1 MERQNMPY
9 TSSYIESVTLEVIKQ
24 YPIKRAA
31 LFGSAARGDMNE
43 QSDVDIIVEFLPDTR
58 GLEFFGLHVD
68 LEEALGCAVDLLT
81 WNALSKA
88 QLSFRK
94 NVESEARLIYER

>member
-1 MERQNMPY
+1 M
-9 TSSYIESVTLEVIKQ
+9 SKKLEVIACEILTQ

-31 LFGSAARGDMNE
+31 LFGSAARGDATE
-43 QSDVDIIVEFLPDTR
+43 SSDVDMLVEFLPNTR
-58 GLEFFGLHVD
+58 GLEFFGLRLD
-68 LEEALGCAVDLLT
+68 LEDALGCPVDLLT

-88 QLSFRK
+88 KSSFRQ

>member
-1 MERQNMPY
+1 MIVSE
-9 TSSYIESVTLEVIKQ
+9 IESKIINVLEQ

-43 QSDVDIIVEFLPDTR
+43 NSDVDMLVEFMTDNI

-68 LEEALGCAVDLLT
+68 LTDALGCNVDLFT
-81 WNALSKA
+81 FDTLSRA
-88 QLSFRK
+88 DDDFRE
-94 NVESEARLIYER
+94 NVEEKIFA